1 MVETSEMS
9 RKHIYGPVPSRR
21 LGRSL
26 GVDLVPMK
34 VCTYDCIYCQLGRT
48 ATLTAERAEYI
59 PAGEVIADIA
69 EWLQRDGQADY
80 ITLSGSGE
88 PTLHS
93 GIATIVSAI
102 QAMTTIPCA
111 ILTNGSLLWVDEVA
125 EACADADLVLPS
137 LDAADSETFKRINRP
152 HPSITFDLMLSGL
165 RNLADRAVSPLW
177 LEVMV
182 VKGENDSPE
191 HVAKMRGLLQRLA
204 PSRVQLNTVVR
215 PPAEVGVEPVS
226 LDRLREIAA
235 ELPGAEVVA
244 QYHTEAVRH
253 SRSDLGSAILGLL
266 ARRPCTS
273 RDIAEGLGVHENEVL
288 KQLDSLLM
296 LGLVST
302 VQQDGGTFYRN
313 TK

>member
-182 VKGENDSPE
+182 VRGENDSPE

-244 QYHTEAVRH
+244 QYHTGAVRH

-288 KQLDSLLM
+288 KQLDSLLL

>member
-288 KQLDSLLM
+288 KQLDSLLL

>member
-288 KQLDSLLM
+288 NQLDSLLM